1 LKQVFVE
8 SARYVESDTALLQR
22 VFGRDIGG
30 KKNISVLNDEAN
42 HAYRIAE
49 EVPDG
54 DDLEFGNE
62 DDADDE
68 LLGDK
73 KEATVWVEGLDRIQR
88 MRGYQLLCR
97 SIGYTLLRWP
107 GWSGD
112 EQAVS
117 VGGERLRP
125 YRRH

>member
-73 KEATVWVEGLDRIQR
+73 KEATVRVEG
-88 MRGYQLLCR
+88 
-97 SIGYTLLRWP
+97 
-107 GWSGD
+107 
-112 EQAVS
+112 
-117 VGGERLRP
+117 
-125 YRRH
+125 